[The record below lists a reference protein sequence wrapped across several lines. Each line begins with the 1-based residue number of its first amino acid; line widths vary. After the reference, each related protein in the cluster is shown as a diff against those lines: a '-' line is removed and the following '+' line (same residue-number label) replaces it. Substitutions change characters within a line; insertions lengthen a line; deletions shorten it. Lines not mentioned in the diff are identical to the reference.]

1 MDVNAYSSDVAVPCN
16 EPVKDVA
23 VNDPLSIWYPPYT

>member
-1 MDVNAYSSDVAVPCN
+1 MDVNAYSAEVAVPCN

-23 VNDPLSIWYPPYT
+23 VNDQLSI